1 MKKFIFLTF
10 ITCLGFITKTNA
22 QIDVVLKINH
32 KLDLE
37 TFAYDAVAKNNLG
50 QDFKASRLEYY
61 ISKFSIIHD
70 GGIETIVPIDIIA
83 LVRPDEEEFT
93 LIELGNYEVT
103 SVERIKFHIG
113 VYEPINNGDPTLFP
127 ASHPLALQSPS
138 MHWGWTDGY
147 RFAVI
152 EGSGGTDFVG
162 GFALHGLGNGNY
174 FSKEHE
180 VDTEMSG
187 EIMQLNLNAN
197 YSGALRDIYLM
208 GDDNFSHG
216 STGMALKLIE
226 NFRDYVFGNYYASIE
241 KEVANLDWSIF
252 PNPTTTNAVTIKV
265 AGNTGEQYTI
275 KLTNTAGQLI
285 NTILINENQPMSI
298 EIPVAGMYSVSIY
311 KKEELI
317 STDRLIV
324 Q

>member
-1 MKKFIFLTF
+1 
-10 ITCLGFITKTNA
+10 
-22 QIDVVLKINH
+22 
-32 KLDLE
+32 
-37 TFAYDAVAKNNLG
+37 
-50 QDFKASRLEYY
+50 
-61 ISKFSIIHD
+61 
-70 GGIETIVPIDIIA
+70 
-83 LVRPDEEEFT
+83 
-93 LIELGNYEVT
+93 
-103 SVERIKFHIG
+103 
-113 VYEPINNGDPTLFP
+113 
-127 ASHPLALQSPS
+127 
-138 MHWGWTDGY
+138 
-147 RFAVI
+147 
-152 EGSGGTDFVG
+152 
-162 GFALHGLGNGNY
+162 
-174 FSKEHE
+174 
-180 VDTEMSG
+180 MSG

-197 YSGALRDIYLM
+197 YTGALRDIDLM

-298 EIPVAGMYSVSIY
+298 EIPVAGMYTVSIY

>member
-1 MKKFIFLTF
+1 MKKILFFLLVGLALTS
-10 ITCLGFITKTNA
+10 NA
-22 QIDVVLKINH
+22 QNDVILRINH

-37 TFAYDAVAKNNLG
+37 TFALDAVAQNNLG
-50 QDFKASRLEYY
+50 NSFKATRLEYY
-61 ISKFSIIHD
+61 ISKFTIIHD
-70 GGIETIVPIDIIA
+70 GGVETIIPLDIIA
-83 LVRPDEEEFT
+83 LVRPAEEEFT
-93 LIELGNYEVT
+93 LIELGNYEIGE
-103 SVERIKFHIG
+103 VERVKFHIG
-113 VYEPINNGDPTLFP
+113 VYEPVNNGDPTLFP
-127 ASHPLALQSPS
+127 ADHPLAPQVPS

-147 RFAVI
+147 RFVAY
-152 EGSGGTDFVG
+152 EGMAGAGLDQ
-162 GFALHGLGNGNY
+162 GFEFHGLGNANY
-174 FSKEHE
+174 FSQEQE
-180 VDTEMSG
+180 VVTEILG
-187 EIMQLNLNAN
+187 DIMLLKLDAN
-197 YSGALRDIYLM
+197 YTEALRDIDLT
-208 GDDNFSHG
+208 GGAISHG
-216 STGMALKLIE
+216 STGMAKKVLE

-298 EIPVAGMYSVSIY
+298 EIPVAGMYTVSIY

>member
-1 MKKFIFLTF
+1 
-10 ITCLGFITKTNA
+10 
-22 QIDVVLKINH
+22 
-32 KLDLE
+32 
-37 TFAYDAVAKNNLG
+37 
-50 QDFKASRLEYY
+50 
-61 ISKFSIIHD
+61 
-70 GGIETIVPIDIIA
+70 
-83 LVRPDEEEFT
+83 
-93 LIELGNYEVT
+93 
-103 SVERIKFHIG
+103 
-113 VYEPINNGDPTLFP
+113 
-127 ASHPLALQSPS
+127 
-138 MHWGWTDGY
+138 
-147 RFAVI
+147 VI
-152 EGSGGTDFVG
+152 EGTGGTDFVG

-174 FSKEHE
+174 FSQEHE

-197 YSGALRDIYLM
+197 YTGAFRDIDLM

-216 STGMALKLIE
+216 STGMALKLLE

-252 PNPTTTNAVTIKV
+252 PNPTATNAVTIKV

-298 EIPVAGMYSVSIY
+298 EIPVAGMYTVSIY
-311 KKEELI
+311 KNEELI